1 MITAPEHIGIQSFH
15 RFGNHNKLYLLIVLK
30 GTLTHDFHCIGNR
43 DTFIASSVF
52 CQCTAFNL
60 KIGGRRCRICLRHR
74 KMCQDQC
81 GSYQCQCNYPLF
93 MIHKPSHPL
102 FSLGSC
108 LAQSLLILLHEEYHG
123 QTCKTQRQEPLRMN
137 GISGLRSAV
146 CDCSGCQVVR
156 IHIDHIR

>member
-1 MITAPEHIGIQSFH
+1 MKDIQLNESGTRHMHISEENLKTIAKYNLFQMITAPEHIGIQSFH

-74 KMCQDQC
+74 KMCQ
-81 GSYQCQCNYPLF
+81 
-93 MIHKPSHPL
+93 
-102 FSLGSC
+102 
-108 LAQSLLILLHEEYHG
+108 E
-123 QTCKTQRQEPLRMN
+123 
-137 GISGLRSAV
+137 
-146 CDCSGCQVVR
+146 
-156 IHIDHIR
+156 